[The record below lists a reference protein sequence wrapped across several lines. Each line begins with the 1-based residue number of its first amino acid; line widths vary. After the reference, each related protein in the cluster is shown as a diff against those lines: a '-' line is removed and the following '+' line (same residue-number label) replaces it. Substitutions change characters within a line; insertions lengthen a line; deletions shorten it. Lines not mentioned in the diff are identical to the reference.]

1 MTWVDCLLWA
11 FMGFVA
17 GFIVGFLILGYYVM
31 GGGGKHDR

>member
-17 GFIVGFLILGYYVM
+17 GFIVCFVILGYVIM
-31 GGGGKHDR
+31 RGGDKFDR